1 MFKQALGSSESA
13 PNNTK
18 TSSSDSTSQDFF
30 RWVSPWEIPLY
41 FMGKMGSS
49 EWENPW
55 ISSDVFSKTHPA
67 MAEFPG
73 LSAKV
78 NFVGLVNGLI

>member
-30 RWVSPWEIPLY
+30 HWVSPWEIPLY

-55 ISSDVFSKTHPA
+55 ISSDVFRKLIQRWQNS
-67 MAEFPG
+67 
-73 LSAKV
+73 
-78 NFVGLVNGLI
+78 LVYLPRSTLLDWSMD

>member
-18 TSSSDSTSQDFF
+18 TSSSDSTSQENSLETHGKPSIS
-30 RWVSPWEIPLY
+30 WGKWE
-41 FMGKMGSS
+41 S
-49 EWENPW
+49 ELENPW

-67 MAEFPG
+67 
-73 LSAKV
+73 
-78 NFVGLVNGLI
+78 I